1 MIEEISHVRNDL
13 SLYTQV
19 MWNYSLTIPS
29 GIFFFIINTLRQFS
43 NVILTY
49 EQGAKDKLHKVWVI
63 IKEEHIFSNK

>member
-19 MWNYSLTIPS
+19 MWDYSLTIPS
-29 GIFFFIINTLRQFS
+29 VIFLIINTLRQFS